1 VRRGETL
8 STIARRYRTSVRK
21 IMRAN
26 NLRRSN
32 YIVAGRLLKIPQRGY
47 EYRPP
52 KRKKIKPKHGPTHT
66 VVRGD
71 SLWIIANRYGT
82 TAQKIQQLN
91 NLSSTELYIGQI
103 LILPQ
108 DASGQENIGL
118 KTYRV
123 EQGDSPFEIAVR
135 HNMSLDRLL
144 RMNNLTTRSTIY
156 PGQKLVVE

>member
-1 VRRGETL
+1 
-8 STIARRYRTSVRK
+8 
-21 IMRAN
+21 MRAN

-52 KRKKIKPKHGPTHT
+52 KRKKLKSKHGPTHT
-66 VVRGD
+66 VARGD

-82 TAQKIQQLN
+82 TAQTIQQLN
-91 NLSSTELYIGQI
+91 NLSSAGLYIGQI

-108 DASGQENIGL
+108 NVYGQQKMGV

-123 EQGDSPFEIAVR
+123 EQGDSPFEIAVQ

-156 PGQKLVVE
+156 PGQRLVVE